1 MANPRRNVADVYGIG
16 MFAGIVVL
24 SLSTHFAFEPCR
36 CMSDDSDERPSF
48 RQRLRR
54 WMRPPRRLSFT
65 RSGKFFV
72 LMTLA
77 IGFGAINTG
86 NNLLFL
92 LLGMML
98 SLIIA
103 SGILSEAVIRRLEAS
118 RSAPKRMFAQI
129 PAAGGFRVKN
139 PKSYASLSV
148 EVSERNPVAVEG
160 PIAGRELG
168 PNRVPWWKFW
178 TSTSTDGEF
187 EAVVASA
194 YRMRIESEDDVDLDA
209 RYRFPKR
216 GAYQMQG
223 LNLTTRF
230 PFSFFEKV
238 RELDDAER
246 LIVFPRPA
254 DADEWM
260 TTVSARFGDVSQNQ
274 RGMGEEYFGL
284 RDYRPGEDK
293 RLIHWKSSARRGETV
308 VRETESQEQRS
319 VEICL
324 AHWTGVPARQRNR
337 VEGRFEEDLE
347 RLVGLILRLV
357 SNGYRVGLRTRDQR
371 IPLSQDAAGVDRM
384 LAQLATCELLD
395 GDQSFEPVPELTEEP
410 GRILV
415 GPTEALRS
423 VGLSADVVLP
433 MGDTA
438 EHSETEK
445 AA

>member
-1 MANPRRNVADVYGIG
+1 MAE
-16 MFAGIVVL
+16 
-24 SLSTHFAFEPCR
+24 S
-36 CMSDDSDERPSF
+36 SDEKPTF
-48 RQRLRR
+48 RERLRR

-103 SGILSEAVIRRLEAS
+103 SGILSEAVIRKLEAS
-118 RSAPKRMFAQI
+118 RSAPKRLFADI

-148 EVSERNPVAVEG
+148 EVSERNPIAVEG

-168 PNRVPWWKFW
+168 PDRVPWWKFW

-194 YRMRIESEDDVDLDA
+194 YRMRIEAEDDVDLDA
-209 RYRFPKR
+209 RYRFPVR
-216 GAYQMQG
+216 GAYEMQG

-238 RELDDAER
+238 RELDDTET
-246 LIVFPRPA
+246 LTVFPRPA

-319 VEICL
+319 VEIWL
-324 AHWTGVPARQRNR
+324 MHWTGLPAQQRHE
-337 VEGRFEEDLE
+337 VEARFEDDLE
-347 RLVGLILRLV
+347 RVVGLILRLI
-357 SNGYRVGLRTRDQR
+357 SGGYRVGLRLRGER
-371 IPLSQDAAGVDRM
+371 VPLSQDAAGVDRM
-384 LAQLATCELLD
+384 LARLAVCELLD
-395 GDQSFEPVPELTEEP
+395 GQHDYEPVTDAAPEEP
-410 GRILV
+410 GRILI
-415 GPTEALRS
+415 GPTAAIRS
-423 VGLSADVVLP
+423 AGVSADVVLP
-433 MGDTA
+433 MDGEPA
-438 EHSETEK
+438 LNQTEK

>member
-1 MANPRRNVADVYGIG
+1 MAESSAQKPTFR
-16 MFAGIVVL
+16 
-24 SLSTHFAFEPCR
+24 
-36 CMSDDSDERPSF
+36 ERI
-48 RQRLRR
+48 RQ
-54 WMRPPRRLSFT
+54 WTRPPRRLSFT

-103 SGILSEAVIRRLEAS
+103 SGILSEAVIRKLDAS
-118 RSAPKRMFAQI
+118 RSAPKRMFAST

-148 EVSERNPVAVEG
+148 EISERNPIAVEG
-160 PIAGRELG
+160 PLAGRELG

-187 EAVVASA
+187 EAVVASS
-194 YRMRIESEDDVDLDA
+194 YRMRIEADDDIELDA
-209 RYRFPKR
+209 RYRFPRR
-216 GAYQMQG
+216 GAYQMTG

-238 RELDDAER
+238 RELDDEEE
-246 LIVFPRPA
+246 LVVFPRPA
-254 DADEWM
+254 DADEWL
-260 TTVSARFGDVSQNQ
+260 TTVSARFGDVSQNE

-284 RDYRPGEDK
+284 REYRPGEDK

-319 VEICL
+319 VEIML
-324 AHWTGVPARQRNR
+324 MHWTGVPAQQRHQ
-337 VEGRFEEDLE
+337 VEAQFEQDLE
-347 RLVGLILRLV
+347 RVVGLILRLV
-357 SNGYRVGLRTRDQR
+357 SGGYRVGLRTRDGR
-371 IPLSQDAAGVDRM
+371 VPLGQDAAGVDRM
-384 LAQLATCELLD
+384 LAQLATVELLD
-395 GDQSFEPVPELTEEP
+395 GNQTFQSVPDLAEQP
-410 GRILV
+410 GRILI
-415 GPTEALRS
+415 GPAQAVARAQI
-423 VGLSADVVLP
+423 SADVVLP
-433 MGDTA
+433 MDGESTPRPTD
-438 EHSETEK
+438 K

>member
-1 MANPRRNVADVYGIG
+1 
-16 MFAGIVVL
+16 
-24 SLSTHFAFEPCR
+24 
-36 CMSDDSDERPSF
+36 
-48 RQRLRR
+48 
-54 WMRPPRRLSFT
+54 
-65 RSGKFFV
+65 
-72 LMTLA
+72 MTLA

-103 SGILSEAVIRRLEAS
+103 SGVLSEAVIRKLEAT
-118 RSAPKRMFAQI
+118 RSAPKRMFAET
-129 PAAGGFRVKN
+129 PAAGGFRVRN
-139 PKSYASLSV
+139 PKPYASLSV

-160 PIAGRELG
+160 PLAGRELG

-178 TSTSTDGEF
+178 ASTSTDGEF

-194 YRMRIESEDDVDLDA
+194 YRMRIESEDDVELDA
-209 RYRFPKR
+209 RYRLPRR
-216 GAYQMQG
+216 GAYQMTG

-238 RELDDAER
+238 RELDDEEQ

-260 TTVSARFGDVSQNQ
+260 TTVSARFGDVSQNE

-319 VEICL
+319 VEIWL
-324 AHWTGVPARQRNR
+324 MHWTGVPAQQRHQ
-337 VEGRFEEDLE
+337 VESRFEHDLE
-347 RLVGLILRLV
+347 RVVGLILRLV
-357 SNGYRVGLRTRDQR
+357 SGGYRVGLRTRTRR

-384 LAQLATCELLD
+384 LAELATVALLD
-395 GDQSFEPVPELTEEP
+395 GHPSFEPVAELAEQP

-415 GPTEALRS
+415 GPSAAISRA
-423 VGLSADVVLP
+423 GISADVVLP
-433 MGDTA
+433 MDGESRLEATD
-438 EHSETEK
+438 K